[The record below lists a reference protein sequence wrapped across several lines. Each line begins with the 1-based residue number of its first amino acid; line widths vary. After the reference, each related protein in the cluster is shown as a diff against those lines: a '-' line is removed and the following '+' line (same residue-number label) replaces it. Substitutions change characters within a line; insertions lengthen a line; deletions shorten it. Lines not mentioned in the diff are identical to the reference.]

1 MKYTK
6 GEQCSKMISGD
17 GPWGAFHQRKCSNK
31 AVLERDGKPYCKI
44 HDPEYRK
51 QKSIERKVRWDRE
64 REENKARQK
73 RKSLITSIFDG
84 TDTEVIEANKDKY
97 RAAPDLYEALKGI
110 VDSYKR
116 IGYSAFL
123 ARLDKTLPE
132 MEQALA
138 KAK

>member
-97 RAAPDLYEALKGI
+97 RAAPDLYEACLSALGVMATLDQSKGWVKEI
-110 VDSYKR
+110 AGVIR
-116 IGYSAFL
+116 
-123 ARLDKTLPE
+123 
-132 MEQALA
+132 QALA
-138 KAK
+138 KAEGK